1 MSIGV
6 ANASLV
12 ADGYCEAC
20 EEKSLRKRVSWV
32 RLLADVDT
40 GGGVVVCGA
49 CGETLTHSQKII
61 FHPHG
66 VP

>member
-12 ADGYCEAC
+12 ADGYCELC

-40 GGGVVVCGA
+40 GGGLLCAVRVGRY
-49 CGETLTHSQKII
+49 
-61 FHPHG
+61 
-66 VP
+66 